1 MSRLKKS
8 DFLSKL
14 VFLIGLL
21 LLWSL
26 IRGFIGLKQAYRRV
40 DEAKEV
46 LEAEEVKHD
55 ELVER
60 LKEVQKKDYVEKVI
74 RNELNMQKEGE
85 MIVILSDDNKL
96 QITNYKLQIEE
107 IEKANWEKWLDLV
120 R

>member
-26 IRGFIGLKQAYRRV
+26 IQGFIGLKQAYRRV
-40 DEAKEV
+40 DEAKEI
-46 LEAEEVKHD
+46 LEVEEVKHD
-55 ELVER
+55 ELVKR
-60 LKEVQKKDYVEKVI
+60 LEEVQKKDYLEKVI

-85 MIVILSDDNKL
+85 VVVVLQDNGEIPINDTL
-96 QITNYKLQIEE
+96 EAQIEE
-107 IEKANWEKWLDLV
+107 KGNTWEKWLDLV